1 MIHMD
6 GITRAAWLTFT
17 LVGFATTSACNTGG
31 EIIEASY
38 DEGEGL
44 GDGECAGACGTPG
57 CGSCPQAAMVDAGGF
72 MIDATEVSNDQYAA
86 LLEVE
91 LDASVLPPGC
101 EWKSD
106 FEPNG
111 WSSELDPQLPVV
123 GVDWCD
129 AAVFC
134 AWAGKQLCGAVG
146 GGPADI
152 EVQEDPEGDA
162 WYRACSNAGASA
174 FPYGT
179 AYAPERCNGE
189 DAGRDALA
197 AVGSLAECEGGVAGL
212 FDMSGNVW
220 EWSDSCEDQAGDG
233 TTLCRRRGG
242 SHYSDP
248 DNLRCG
254 VNSRRPRGERDNGV
268 GFRCCSN

>member
-1 MIHMD
+1 MD
-6 GITRAAWLTFT
+6 GITRAAWLSITF
-17 LVGFATTSACNTGG
+17 VAFATMSACNNDGG
-31 EIIEASY
+31 GVVEASY

-44 GDGECAGACGTPG
+44 GDGECSGACGTPG
-57 CGSCPQAAMVDAGGF
+57 CGSCPQAAMVDAGGY
-72 MIDATEVSNDQYAA
+72 MIDATEVSNEQYAA

-91 LDASVLPPGC
+91 LDAAVLPDGC

-106 FEPNG
+106 FEPDG
-111 WSSELDPQLPVV
+111 WSSSLDPQLPVV

-146 GGPADI
+146 GGSTDI
-152 EVQEDPEGDA
+152 EIQADPEHDA

-179 AYAPERCNGE
+179 AYDPERCNGG
-189 DAGRDALA
+189 DADRDELA
-197 AVGSLAECEGGVAGL
+197 VVGSVVECEGGVAGL

-220 EWSDSCEDQAGDG
+220 EWSDSCEDEAGDG
-233 TTLCRRRGG
+233 TTRCRRRGG
-242 SHYSDP
+242 SHHSDA
-248 DNLRCG
+248 DNLRCE
-254 VNSRRPRGERDNGV
+254 VNSRRPRGERDNAV
-268 GFRCCSN
+268 GFRCCSG